1 MEIDLNKAL
10 RKTIRSG
17 KVLIGSNTCLDV
29 VKNNNDLTVVL
40 AANCPAHIRSQIHDS
55 GVPTIEYPG
64 MSVDLG
70 TACGKPFTIATMAI
84 IDPGDSNIMKVFDPE
99 EEDELQPEEV
109 PDELEG

>member
-17 KVLIGSNTCLDV
+17 KVLVGSNTCLDA

-40 AANCPAHIRSQIHDS
+40 AANCPSHIRSQIHDS
-55 GVPTIEYPG
+55 GVPIIEYPG

-70 TACGKPFTIATMAI
+70 TACGKPFTIAAMAI
-84 IDPGDSNIMKVFDPE
+84 IDPGDSNIMTVFDSE
-99 EEDELQPEEV
+99 EETPSEEA